1 MGGSAPSP
9 DPNMGIA
16 AKMSAET
23 GRQMLDWMQQQA
35 VTTNRW
41 ADQDRTRQQRVF
53 IPMQD
58 QYIAEAQ
65 TWDSPARQQQ
75 AARESVAD
83 VQLASSQA
91 QDQQRR
97 SAMAMGVA
105 PDSGRFAETSRKQ
118 GNALA
123 LASAGAANTARRN
136 VMQEAEGKRANAINM
151 GAGLA
156 VNPAT
161 SMGLSNGASQA
172 GFSGAMSG
180 YGQQA
185 NILNQEYQ
193 GRMQAWQADQQGI
206 AGALGALGSLAGAFL
221 PIASSKE
228 IKHDKQAFDSL
239 GAIRKM
245 PVEKW
250 TYNEGAGDGGTH
262 VGPYAEDFA
271 AATGKGDGSSIDPIT
286 MMGVTMGAVRQL
298 DAKVEKLT
306 QALGAKRQPAN
317 ARIAA

>member
-1 MGGSAPSP
+1 
-9 DPNMGIA
+9 MGIA

-23 GRQMLDWMQQQA
+23 GREMLAWMQQQA
-35 VTTNRW
+35 TTTNRW
-41 ADQDRTRQQRVF
+41 ADEDRTRQQRVF
-53 IPMQD
+53 VPLQD

-97 SAMAMGVA
+97 AAMAMGVS
-105 PDSGRFAETSRKQ
+105 PDSGRFAEASRTQ
-118 GNALA
+118 GNAVA

-136 VMQEAEGKRANAINM
+136 VMQEAEAKRANAINM
-151 GAGLA
+151 GSGLA

-185 NILNQEYQ
+185 NILNQDHQ
-193 GRMQAWQADQQGI
+193 NRMQAWQANQQGI
-206 AGALGALGSLAGAFL
+206 GGVLGALGTLAGAFI
-221 PIASSKE
+221 PSSKE

-271 AATGKGDGSSIDPIT
+271 AATGKGDGTAIDPIT

-306 QALGAKRQPAN
+306 QTLGAKRRPSE
-317 ARIAA
+317 ARAAA

>member
-41 ADQDRTRQQRVF
+41 AEEDRSRQQRVF
-53 IPMQD
+53 LPMQD
-58 QYIAEAQ
+58 RYIAEAQ

-83 VQLASSQA
+83 VQLASAQA

-97 SAMAMGVA
+97 SAMAMGVS
-105 PDSGRFAETSRKQ
+105 PDSGRFAETARKQ

-123 LASAGAANTARRN
+123 LASAGGANTARRN
-136 VMQEAEGKRANAINM
+136 VLQEGEAKRANAINM
-151 GAGLA
+151 GSGLA

-161 SMGLSNGASQA
+161 SMSLSNGASQA

-185 NILNQEYQ
+185 SILDREYQ
-193 GRMQAWQADQQGI
+193 GRMQAWQSKQQGI
-206 AGALGALGSLAGAFL
+206 AGALGALGALAGAFI
-221 PIASSKE
+221 PSSKD
-228 IKHDKQAFDSL
+228 IKHDKQEFDSL

-250 TYNEGAGDGGTH
+250 TYNEGQGDGGTH

-271 AATGKGDGSSIDPIT
+271 AATGKGDGASIDPIT

-298 DAKVEKLT
+298 DAKVSKLA
-306 QALGAKRQPAN
+306 QAMGAKRPPSTE
-317 ARIAA
+317 RAAA

>member
-16 AKMSAET
+16 AKMSAQT
-23 GRQMLDWMQQQA
+23 GQEMLAFMRDQSQ
-35 VTTNRW
+35 VTNRW
-41 ADQDRTRQQRVF
+41 ADEDRTRQQRTF

-58 QYIAEAQ
+58 RYIADAE

-83 VQLASSQA
+83 VQLAAAGARGQ
-91 QDQQRR
+91 QQRQ
-97 SAMAMGVA
+97 AMAMGIS
-105 PDSGRFAETSRKQ
+105 PESGRFGEASRSQ
-118 GNALA
+118 DNALA

-136 VMQEAEGKRANAINM
+136 VIQEGEAKRANAINM
-151 GAGLA
+151 GSGLA

-161 SMGLSNGASQA
+161 SMQISNGAAQS
-172 GFSGAMSG
+172 GFSGAMQG
-180 YGQQA
+180 YNQQA
-185 NILNQEYQ
+185 NILNDDYKNRLNVWKTKQD
-193 GRMQAWQADQQGI
+193 G
-206 AGALGALGSLAGAFL
+206 LVSVLGSLGTLAGAFI
-221 PIASSKE
+221 PSSKK
-228 IKHDKQAFDSL
+228 IKHDKQEFDSL
-239 GAIRKM
+239 GAIRQM

-271 AATGKGDGSSIDPIT
+271 KATGQGDGQSIDPIS

-298 DAKVEKLT
+298 DQKVDTLI
-306 QALGAKRQPAN
+306 QALGAKRE
-317 ARIAA
+317 RAAA